1 MTRGDVVVEKY
12 ERGLWRGSGRNWSNR
27 GDLGCPSNLSNLS
40 NLSMLATEENA
51 ERKDRG
57 DYNSR

>member
-40 NLSMLATEENA
+40 MLATEENA